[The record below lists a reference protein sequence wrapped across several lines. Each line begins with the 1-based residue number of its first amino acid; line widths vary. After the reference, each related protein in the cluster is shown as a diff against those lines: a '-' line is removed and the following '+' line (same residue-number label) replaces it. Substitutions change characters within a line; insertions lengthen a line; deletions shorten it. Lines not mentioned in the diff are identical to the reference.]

1 MDKKQEKKKKRKK
14 EKEKEKEKENG
25 PNYFS
30 DTVTFCG
37 TVVRDSMMIAA
48 ETIQNNYY
56 PIKESILNIYDSYF
70 CDNSQHNSSRVNGG
84 VPFFTVNQH
93 NSKKK

>member
-1 MDKKQEKKKKRKK
+1 MDKKQEKKIKRKK
-14 EKEKEKEKENG
+14 EKEKEKEKETS
-25 PNYFS
+25 YFS
-30 DTVTFCG
+30 ETVTFCG
-37 TVVRDSMMIAA
+37 TIVRDSMVNVA

-70 CDNSQHNSSRVNGG
+70 CENTQQSNSRVNGG
-84 VPFFTVNQH
+84 VPFFTVNQE